1 MVCEGSGENIFMV
14 KDGKVYTPPQ
24 VASILDGISRKSVMQ
39 ILEDKGFVQNVS
51 QAIDETRNA
60 RDALRRVL
68 DTYRQTF
75 ERIEDPY
82 FREDPQHALFMDL
95 LPVSHT
101 RPPVPNGSKLWD
113 MQYTAFRDEIP
124 HGTKTPEEALKNI
137 DDVINKEL
145 EEMGFFS

>member
-1 MVCEGSGENIFMV
+1 MTPWPTSAAPEGQTKYN
-14 KDGKVYTPPQ
+14 KDTYHIPT
-24 VASILDGISRKSVMQ
+24 LKSV
-39 ILEDKGFVQNVS
+39 
-51 QAIDETRNA
+51 A
-60 RDALRRVL
+60 
-68 DTYRQTF
+68 
-75 ERIEDPY
+75 EDPY